1 MVSIQ
6 GGIIMFFDQF
16 KIIPIV
22 VETKSFSKAARIL
35 NLSQP
40 AISSKIQAM
49 EDYYGIKFFNRTA
62 QGVTLTEAGK
72 IVLNYAD
79 KFIDLH
85 ESMEQ
90 NLNQLLNISNPQLT
104 IGSSCTSGNFAMPST
119 IRGFKEK
126 YPEANVKLDIANSY
140 DTLKKLNHKEID
152 VAIVDGKI
160 ANTNYVVHRLNSV
173 DLVFIAANLD
183 NKKKKKIVTLKELRA
198 KPLIVREKGAA
209 MRSVIE
215 EVAANNGLTINDFN
229 VVSEMNSIH
238 SIKAAVEGG
247 AGITLIPLV
256 AVQRELDAGTL
267 RSIQVEELDLRV
279 DINLVYLSDEEPSL
293 ISQKFIKF
301 LSNPKKSG
309 FCWNPVV

>member
-1 MVSIQ
+1 
-6 GGIIMFFDQF
+6 MFFDQF

-22 VETKSFSKAARIL
+22 AETKSFSKAARIL

-40 AISSKIQAM
+40 AISSKIQAI

-72 IVLNYAD
+72 IVLGYANE
-79 KFIDLH
+79 FLELH
-85 ESMEQ
+85 ESMEK
-90 NLNQLLNISNPQLT
+90 NLDQLLNVSNPQLT

-126 YPEANVKLDIANSY
+126 NPEANVKLDIANSVE
-140 DTLKKLNHKEID
+140 TLKKLNNKEVD
-152 VAIVDGKI
+152 VAIVDGKVDH
-160 ANTNYVVHRLNSV
+160 TNHRVHRLNSV
-173 DLVFIAANLD
+173 DLVFIAANRD
-183 NKKKKKIVTLKELRA
+183 DKKKKKVVTLKELKA

-215 EVAANNGLTINDFN
+215 EVAAKNGWTINDFN
-229 VVSEMNSIH
+229 IISEMNSIH

-247 AGITLIPLV
+247 TGITLIPRV
-256 AVQRELDAGTL
+256 AVQKELDAGTL
-267 RSIQVEELDLRV
+267 RIVQVEELDLKV
-279 DINLVYLSDEEPSL
+279 DINLVYSADEEPSL
-293 ISQKFIKF
+293 IAQKFIKF

-309 FCWNPVV
+309 FSWNDMPID